1 MNNNTKSTGIFSDIL
16 AFIIF
21 LSILFCM
28 FVLPFL
34 LRSGGASEPFYDNSE
49 ELEARDEEMKRRAE
63 DYEREQRAKEAQEE
77 YEDYLE
83 WVREGRP

>member
-1 MNNNTKSTGIFSDIL
+1 
-16 AFIIF
+16 
-21 LSILFCM
+21 M

-34 LRSGGASEPFYDNSE
+34 LSSGGASEPFYDNSE
-49 ELEARDEEMKRRAE
+49 ELEARDEEMRRRAE